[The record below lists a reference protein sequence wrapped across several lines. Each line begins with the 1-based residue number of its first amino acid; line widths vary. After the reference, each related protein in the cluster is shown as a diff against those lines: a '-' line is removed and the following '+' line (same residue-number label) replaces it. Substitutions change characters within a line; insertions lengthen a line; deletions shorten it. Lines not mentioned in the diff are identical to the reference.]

1 MYFRSAAA
9 DTESSPLKQK
19 KQTTPHPTKP
29 VQRKRIKNNIGQNL
43 QNLDLAVTF
52 L

>member
-19 KQTTPHPTKP
+19 NKQPPTP
-29 VQRKRIKNNIGQNL
+29 QNL
-43 QNLDLAVTF
+43 FKAKE
-52 L
+52 